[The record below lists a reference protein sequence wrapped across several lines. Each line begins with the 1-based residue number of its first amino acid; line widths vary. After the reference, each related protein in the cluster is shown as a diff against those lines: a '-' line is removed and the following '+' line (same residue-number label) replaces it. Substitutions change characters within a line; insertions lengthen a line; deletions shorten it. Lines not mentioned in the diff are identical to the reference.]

1 MKKSR
6 QSVNDIPH
14 YDRLPFIL
22 QDYIK
27 YKCVIENR
35 TFETVKRYTYD
46 ICFFLKYLRKTKLNI
61 DNMDIPD
68 VNIEFVDEEFFQSIT
83 RSEILEYLFYLKSD
97 RQNSTN
103 SRYRKLEAIKSLF
116 KYLHT
121 ENIVSEDIA
130 AEIKLPNLETSL
142 PKYLTKEESYRLLE
156 SVDGPDYERDLCI
169 IEIFLNCGLRLS
181 ELVNIDI
188 PDIKED
194 KLRVYGKGNKEREVV
209 LNPICQFTIQQYLLV
224 RCNCEKQIVHKKAL
238 FISRKTG
245 MRLGKRRVQQIVT
258 ESLKKAG
265 LNGYSTHK
273 LRHTAATLAYQN
285 GADIRVIKD
294 FLGHENLSTTEI
306 YTHLDFSQLK
316 EVAYKNP
323 LATYQPQKKSS
334 QEKESSAAT

>member
-156 SVDGPDYERDLCI
+156 SVDGPNYERDLCI

-209 LNPICQFTIQQYLLV
+209 LNPICQFTIQQYL
-224 RCNCEKQIVHKKAL
+224 
-238 FISRKTG
+238 
-245 MRLGKRRVQQIVT
+245 T